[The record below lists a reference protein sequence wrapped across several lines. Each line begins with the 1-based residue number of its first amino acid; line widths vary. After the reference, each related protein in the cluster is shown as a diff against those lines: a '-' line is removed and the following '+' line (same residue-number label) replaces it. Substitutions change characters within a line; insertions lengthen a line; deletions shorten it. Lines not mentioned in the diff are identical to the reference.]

1 MTIFLAAFMASLSI
15 AAPDLLADASQK
27 RKLQILMDL
36 DPHFPKPIAKIVAD
50 YSYESNGMVSAGDFH
65 TCVVKADGT
74 IRCWGDNSDGQAV
87 VPAGFISGVSQVS
100 AGYDQT
106 CVVKADGTLGCWG
119 RNQHGQ
125 ATVPAGFIS
134 LLAPSLAD
142 AGERKRSK
150 FSDRLKT
157 TIKPGRR
164 FKAFKNWVSSHLDL
178 KTKTKP

>member
-1 MTIFLAAFMASLSI
+1 MKKPMTIFLAAFMASLSI

-125 ATVPAGFIS
+125 AVVPAGFIS
-134 LLAPSLAD
+134 GVSQVS
-142 AGERKRSK
+142 AG
-150 FSDRLKT
+150 DNHTCAVKT
-157 TIKPGRR
+157 DGTLGCWGRNQHGQ
-164 FKAFKNWVSSHLDL
+164 ATV
-178 KTKTKP
+178 PA